1 MGLWL
6 LFLTIGFTGLAASVM
21 ALVWAVRSG
30 QWDDLETPA
39 IRALDDDEP
48 PVTSA
53 PTTHANHCP

>member
-39 IRALDDDEP
+39 IRALDDDETP
-48 PVTSA
+48 AT
-53 PTTHANHCP
+53 TTHANHRP

>member
-6 LFLTIGFTGLAASVM
+6 LFLTIGFTGLAASVI

-39 IRALDDDEP
+39 VRALDDDEP
-48 PVTSA
+48 SA
-53 PTTHANHCP
+53 DPPRP

>member
-6 LFLTIGFTGLAASVM
+6 LFLTIGFTGLAVSVI

-39 IRALDDDEP
+39 VRALDDDDEP
-48 PVTSA
+48 SPA
-53 PTTHANHCP
+53 PATHRSPP